1 MDAVKNYI
9 LYLICVSL
17 LFFFLLFSVKMFE
30 KKNNI
35 INSRIYA
42 LVNQYENV
50 VKKDSKNNVSINYP
64 KFSYKVLDEKIEE
77 FIKNNSDENVTIQ
90 YSVDINRDIISMFYV
105 INKDGKEN
113 YENINYSI
121 NDSKFISNNDIFDFN
136 VLGNEVLNKVKTK
149 YSTYIYERVVED
161 NFKSASL
168 KIVQNG
174 IYIYFNSNL
183 FENILHK
190 VYVFF
195 PSTEDVTV
203 SDLKY
208 DKVIAFTFDDGPS
221 QYTNSLVDALIA
233 NDSKATFFELGN
245 RMKYNQD
252 VVREIYNKGMEI
264 ASHTYAHKNLNR
276 LNESEIDSEI
286 NSTNIIFNEITGGNI
301 GYLRPPYGN
310 ANEKVKS
317 RANMPIITWSVDTE
331 DWLSRDSEAIYNHIL
346 EHVEDG
352 DIILMHDIYPET
364 VEAVKK
370 VLPVLIERGY
380 KVTTVSELA
389 KEKGRTL
396 ENGHIYRS
404 FK

>member
-1 MDAVKNYI
+1 MDGVKNYI

-30 KKNNI
+30 RKNNI
-35 INSRIYA
+35 INSKIYA

-50 VKKDSKNNVSINYP
+50 VKKDRKGNININYP
-64 KFSYKVLDEKIEE
+64 KFGYKVLDEKIEE
-77 FIKNNSDENVTIQ
+77 FIEENIRDNTSIE
-90 YSVDINRDIISMFYV
+90 YFVDINRDVISMFYI
-105 INKDGKEN
+105 INIDGKID
-113 YENINYSI
+113 YKNINYSI
-121 NDSKFISNNDIFDFN
+121 KDSKFISNNDIFDFN
-136 VLGNEVLNKVKTK
+136 VLGNEVLDKVKVK
-149 YSTYIYERVVED
+149 YSTYVYERVVSD
-161 NFKSASL
+161 NFKSASI
-168 KIVQNG
+168 KIVDDG
-174 IYIYFNSNL
+174 IYIYFNSSL
-183 FENILHK
+183 FENLLHK

-195 PSTEDVTV
+195 PSTEEVKV
-203 SDLKY
+203 SSLEY

-221 QYTNSLVDALIA
+221 QYTTSLVDALIA

-252 VVREIYNKGMEI
+252 IVREIYNKGMEV
-264 ASHTYAHKNLNR
+264 ASHTYAHKNLNK
-276 LNESEIDSEI
+276 LSESEIDSEV

-310 ANEKVKS
+310 ANEKVRS
-317 RANMPIITWSVDTE
+317 RVNMPIITWSVDTE
-331 DWLSRDSEAIYNHIL
+331 DWLSRDSETIYNHIL
-346 EHVEDG
+346 EHVKDG
-352 DIILMHDIYPET
+352 DIVLMHDIYPET
-364 VEAVKK
+364 IEAVKK

-389 KEKGRTL
+389 KEKGVTL